1 MRVMKIKITTSL
13 FIQVNKKKLENLPML
28 EFEPLPVT
36 LLNSNL
42 LSSKSNVGVVS
53 LPPASSSELPLFLY
67 DEIDHLL
74 SRIKSLEA

>member
-1 MRVMKIKITTSL
+1 
-13 FIQVNKKKLENLPML
+13 ML